1 MCARDL
7 SARVMDP
14 AQLDSSFWR
23 ELRALKQS
31 MERKTKWFWLCSA
44 GYLWRGS
51 IHPFVLCGQGQC
63 GWEFWEVKA
72 LNEVTTLPKHVGG
85 QWGPLEPL
93 AFKIQG
99 ALKYTHMLSMH
110 KTHNENKQDLKRDSW
125 PLPPS
130 QLLLFTFLLWDKLL
144 SANWPTFSFSWL
156 HCAHEPFLLPALYS
170 QIVDVD
176 VHYGFATL
184 FSYLHVNVSL
194 T

>member
-85 QWGPLEPL
+85 Q
-93 AFKIQG
+93 
-99 ALKYTHMLSMH
+99 
-110 KTHNENKQDLKRDSW
+110 
-125 PLPPS
+125 
-130 QLLLFTFLLWDKLL
+130 
-144 SANWPTFSFSWL
+144 
-156 HCAHEPFLLPALYS
+156 
-170 QIVDVD
+170 
-176 VHYGFATL
+176 
-184 FSYLHVNVSL
+184 
-194 T
+194 